1 MRARPSPVAVV
12 GLVAALFAAFYATCS
27 LLIHASFHS
36 NGWDL
41 GLIEQVVW
49 NTAHGDLFQYSF
61 RSMNYA
67 GDHWQPLLL
76 VVVPLQWLFGGPE
89 SLLVF
94 QAVVLAAAAVP
105 LFLAVRRLAGE
116 GAGYALVAAYLLS
129 LGVAR
134 AVDFDFHLEVVAPL
148 LAFGALWA
156 LATGRRAAF
165 FGCALALLPMK
176 EDGALLVL
184 ALCWIA
190 WLAFGWRRGAGGLAL
205 VAVVYGLVVTALVM
219 PPLRGSTHSP
229 ITERYGYLGDSTPEM
244 ALRAL
249 TRPDLLW
256 EQLNRAAAWE
266 ALALLFGGVAF
277 LPLAVPRL
285 LPAVVPLVLLP
296 LLSTHTPQ
304 GALELH
310 YMLVPT
316 VGMVLLAA
324 LALRARPWQRLS
336 RAGPGTRW
344 AVVAAVAVVPAAL
357 FLWRSPLPPSFSA
370 ERARFEVDGHAAA
383 ARAIVARIP
392 ADADVSAQSAF
403 VAHLA
408 ERGHV
413 YEFPRLGSAA
423 WVVVDTK
430 RWVPG
435 NDWDAGYVACR
446 EALPRLG
453 FEVVVEEDGITLWR
467 RTRAADPP
475 PGLPHA
481 CQPLL

>member
-1 MRARPSPVAVV
+1 MRARPSPVAAV
-12 GLVAALFAAFYATCS
+12 GLVAAVFAAFYATCS

-49 NTAHGDLFQYSF
+49 NTAHGDLFEYSF

-89 SLLVF
+89 ALLVF
-94 QAVVLAAAAVP
+94 QAIVLAAAAVP

-116 GAGYALVAAYLLS
+116 VAGYALVAAYLLS

-148 LAFGALWA
+148 LAFVALWA
-156 LATGRRAAF
+156 LAAGRRAAF
-165 FGCALALLPMK
+165 VGSALALLPMK

-184 ALCWIA
+184 ALCWLA
-190 WLAFGWRRGAGGLAL
+190 WFAFGWRRPAGWLAL
-205 VAVVYGLVVTALVM
+205 GAVVYGVVVTALVM

-244 ALRAL
+244 ALTAL

-266 ALALLFGGVAF
+266 ALALLLAGVAF
-277 LPLAVPRL
+277 LPLAVPKL
-285 LPAVVPLVLLP
+285 WPAVVPIILLP
-296 LLSTHTPQ
+296 LLSTHQPQ

-324 LALRARPWQRLS
+324 LALRDRPWQRLP
-336 RAGPGTRW
+336 RGDLWWRRGAL
-344 AVVAAVAVVPAAL
+344 VAVALTPVAL
-357 FLWRSPLPPSFSA
+357 FVWRSPLPPSFAA
-370 ERARFEVDGHAAA
+370 ERDRFDVDGHAAA
-383 ARAIVARIP
+383 ARAVVARIP

-413 YEFPRLGSAA
+413 YEFPRVGSAD
-423 WVVVDTK
+423 WVVVDAK

-435 NDWDAGYVACR
+435 NDWEAGYAACR
-446 EALPRLG
+446 DALPRLG
-453 FEVVVEEDGITLWR
+453 FDVVAEEDGITLWR

-475 PGLPHA
+475 AGLPHA
-481 CQPLL
+481 CQPLP